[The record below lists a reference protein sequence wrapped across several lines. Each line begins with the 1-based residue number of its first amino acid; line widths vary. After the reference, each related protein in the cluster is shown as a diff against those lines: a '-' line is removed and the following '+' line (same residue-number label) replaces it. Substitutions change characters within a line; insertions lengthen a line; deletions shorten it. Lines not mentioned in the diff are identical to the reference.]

1 MSNAISTDTTY
12 KPKWDIKFGIA
23 AADKEFHS
31 RKLRVY
37 LNETLPFHTD
47 KLEATEIVNTVKTAD
62 TKENTY
68 EGETTTKNYIEAEY
82 MDLFTNRVHPPD
94 VRRGEQV
101 IVVNMED
108 SDTYYWYS
116 AGRNDNLRRT
126 ERMRL
131 AISDDV
137 AFQKELHDDN
147 TWFIELDTLHNKK
160 LIISTANS
168 DTSHPVK
175 YRYRIEIDADKDT
188 LFICDNNNNEIRI
201 NSDIPQIYLRNK
213 DNSIVDINKK
223 NIIIAAP
230 EDIILKAGRQ
240 IVRDAPTETN
250 QNTKGDG
257 TTVMKANNLT
267 IECSNTMTVKAP
279 AIGMSGQTTVDGSLR
294 SQAMQ
299 ATGYS
304 TGTPSAYSH
313 ANTDLNSGSGA
324 GGNSP
329 KEVTA
334 DPSNRHCAA
343 YEDLVATVNAI
354 VADLNKIDGIIG
366 YGANS
371 GGIVSLAHGTK
382 MGKNRGE

>member
-1 MSNAISTDTTY
+1 MPNAVSTDQMY
-12 KPKWDIKFGIA
+12 KPKWDMKFGIA

-37 LNETLPFHTD
+37 LNEVLPFHTD
-47 KLEATEIVNTVKTAD
+47 KLEATEIVNTVKTSDNNAG
-62 TKENTY
+62 TY

-82 MDLFTNRVHPPD
+82 MDLFSNRVHPPD

-101 IVVNMED
+101 ILVNMED
-108 SDTYYWYS
+108 SDTYFWYS
-116 AGRNDNLRRT
+116 AGRDDNLRRT

-131 AISDDV
+131 AVSDDV
-137 AFQKELHDDN
+137 AFQKELDDDN
-147 TWFIELDTLHNKK
+147 TWYIEFDTLHNKK
-160 LIISTANS
+160 LVISTANS

-223 NIIIAAP
+223 NIVIAAP

-240 IVRDAPTETN
+240 IVRDAPIETN

-267 IECSNTMTVKAP
+267 IECANTMTVKSP
-279 AIGMSGQTTVDGSLR
+279 SIGMSGQTTVDGSLR

-304 TGTPSAYSH
+304 TGSPSAYGH
-313 ANTDLNSGSGA
+313 ASTDLNSGGGA

-329 KEVTA
+329 NEVTA
-334 DPSNRHCAA
+334 DPGNRHCAA
-343 YEDLVATVNAI
+343 YENLVATVAAI
-354 VADLNKIDGIIG
+354 VADLEKIDSVTG
-366 YGANS
+366 YGNNG
-371 GGIVSLAHGTK
+371 GGITALAMSTI
-382 MGKNRGE
+382 MPKNKGE